1 MCALTLKRR
10 YRIENQTDVCL
21 LSEEQPLLIVEH
33 SCIDFIDSVLE
44 KKDSNGQD
52 LILVPN
58 ENETEIRGLM
68 TVMQKAVHDNRF

>member
-1 MCALTLKRR
+1 MYVCYQRNNLYSLWSIPVLT
-10 YRIENQTDVCL
+10 
-21 LSEEQPLLIVEH
+21 
-33 SCIDFIDSVLE
+33 IDSVLE